1 MKMLFD
7 FVCRDGHRSEALVD
21 KETFEILCRT
31 CDEPA
36 RKAISV
42 PKFKLEGWS
51 GAFPSSADRWTREHE
66 EAGRKG
72 RERRKEE
79 DFYTPADPHSLI

>member
-7 FVCRDGHRSEALVD
+7 FQCKDGHKSEALVEKD
-21 KETFEILCRT
+21 TFEILCRF
-31 CDEPA
+31 CGDPA
-36 RKAISV
+36 IRVVST

-51 GAFPSSADRWTREHE
+51 GAFPSSAERWARDHE
-66 EAGRKG
+66 VAGAKG

-79 DFYTPADPHSLI
+79 DFYTPKDPHSLF